1 KIHCQVSITDCPRM
15 IAIPLPLWIT
25 SMACFYQARAVSF
38 RPTWRLQFIRR
49 SMAMCLGGRA
59 CGTSVIVHG
68 ALYYKAFP
76 LPGAGNWSS
85 FVVSCCRLDSYYDT
99 FVKFCKIF
107 STGVGHRGPHTCGD
121 IVKQIFNRRI
131 RWVIVHFGPGNA
143 LFKKH
148 FPSTIKGIV
157 FTRAGRNSSSR
168 SHTEVFFILSTVM
181 VGKHVPRRFKYS
193 GKPGPNHY
201 LGFTG
206 SQC

>member
-1 KIHCQVSITDCPRM
+1 
-15 IAIPLPLWIT
+15 
-25 SMACFYQARAVSF
+25 
-38 RPTWRLQFIRR
+38 
-49 SMAMCLGGRA
+49 MAMCLGGRA

-85 FVVSCCRLDSYYDT
+85 FVVSCCRLDSYYGT

-121 IVKQIFNRRI
+121 IGKQIFNRRI
-131 RWVIVHFGPGNA
+131 RWVNVHFEPGNS
-143 LFKKH
+143 LFKKR
-148 FPSTIKGIV
+148 FPSTTKGTV
-157 FTRAGRNSSSR
+157 FTRAVRNRSSR
-168 SHTEVFFILSTVM
+168 SHTEVLFILSTVM

-201 LGFTG
+201 LGDRKSTRLNSSHVSISYAVFCLKKKNK
-206 SQC
+206 SPQAARRVHDNR